1 MLLRLLGR
9 HLNTYSKCK
18 KLAYGGFEKTA
29 MSSVAMKLKILVS
42 VVLFRFRPPVLLG
55 VAVKNVLRF
64 SIARTSYGF
73 AHTAAQNLW
82 LMQAR
87 VPA

>member
-1 MLLRLLGR
+1 
-9 HLNTYSKCK
+9 
-18 KLAYGGFEKTA
+18 
-29 MSSVAMKLKILVS
+29 MKLKILVS